1 MLQYFPVMG
10 SPRIFAWIPV
20 VSRLLT
26 LRKPIDGIPR
36 VSTDGAVIACA
47 LVSLILWIGLDYRRA
62 GPGAHFEPTALAIIA
77 LYACAVLGVAF
88 ALARSLV
95 PRVPFRSVLF
105 TLVAL
110 LPVVIAAGF
119 VIDARAEG
127 TASRVACGFVVLYG
141 VAYLANAARLLT
153 GALQPRAAL
162 VLVVA
167 LAALLPLFRLTD
179 LSPWLWT
186 PAAAA
191 ADEAGETDD
200 SQVSPLVAESLLF
213 DERAQIDA
221 AIDAMTPGLDSSPA
235 VYFVGFAGV
244 AEEHVF
250 AEEIKLAA
258 RIVEERFGTAGH
270 QLLLINDRRDIDT
283 FPIATASGLAYAL
296 KALSEKMNPDRDI
309 LFLAIS
315 SHGASDASVSISNG
329 GLQLEQLSDED
340 LAAAL
345 KDSGIK
351 RRIIVIS
358 ACYAGAFI
366 EPLQDPNTVV
376 IAAAAPDKT
385 SFGCSDDRDLTY
397 FGEAFYRDALPHA
410 KTLQQAFEQA
420 KTAIAARE
428 RQEHETPSDPQA
440 YFGTQISAV
449 LERNPMRVEPRGVEL
464 HGVGLRA
471 PL

>member
-1 MLQYFPVMG
+1 MG
-10 SPRIFAWIPV
+10 SSRVFAWIPV
-20 VSRLLT
+20 ASRLLT
-26 LRKPIDGIPR
+26 LRKQIVDIPS
-36 VSTDGAVIACA
+36 VATDGAVIACA
-47 LVSLILWIGLDYRRA
+47 LVSLVLWIGLDYRRA
-62 GPGAHFEPTALAIIA
+62 GAGAEFEPTALAIIA

-88 ALARSLV
+88 ALARSLR
-95 PRVPFRSVLF
+95 PRAHFRCVLF
-105 TLVAL
+105 IVVAL

-119 VIDARAEG
+119 IIDVHWDRA
-127 TASRVACGFVVLYG
+127 AARVACGLVVLYG
-141 VAYLANAARLLT
+141 LAYLANAVRLLT
-153 GALQPRAAL
+153 GAFQPRAAL

-167 LAALLPLFRLTD
+167 LAALFPLARIAD

-186 PAAAA
+186 PAAS
-191 ADEAGETDD
+191 ADEASEADD

-213 DERAQIDA
+213 DERAQIDDA
-221 AIDAMTPGLDSSPA
+221 VDAMSPGLDSSPA
-235 VYFVGFAGV
+235 IYFVGFAGV
-244 AEEHVF
+244 AEQHVF

-258 RIVEERFGTAGH
+258 RIVDERFGTSGH

-283 FPIATASGLAYAL
+283 YPIATASGLAYAL
-296 KALSEKMNPDRDI
+296 KAISAKMNPDRDI

-315 SHGASDASVSISNG
+315 SHGAADASVSVSNG
-329 GLQLEQLSDED
+329 GLQLEQLSDDD

-366 EPLQDPNTVV
+366 QPLEDPDTVV

-410 KTLQQAFEQA
+410 KTLQEAFTQA
-420 KTAIAARE
+420 KAAIAARE
-428 RQEHETPSDPQA
+428 REEHETPSEPQA

-449 LERNPMRVEPRGVEL
+449 LERNPMRIEPR
-464 HGVGLRA
+464 GVGLRA
-471 PL
+471 QL

>member
-1 MLQYFPVMG
+1 MG
-10 SPRIFAWIPV
+10 SSRVFAWIPV

-26 LRKPIDGIPR
+26 LRKQIVDIPS
-36 VSTDGAVIACA
+36 VATDGAVIACA
-47 LVSLILWIGLDYRRA
+47 LVSLLLWIGLDYRRA
-62 GPGAHFEPTALAIIA
+62 GAGAQFEPTALAIIA

-88 ALARSLV
+88 ALARSLR
-95 PRVPFRSVLF
+95 PRTYFRCVLF
-105 TLVAL
+105 TVVAL

-119 VIDARAEG
+119 IIDVHWDRA
-127 TASRVACGFVVLYG
+127 AARVACGLVVLYG
-141 VAYLANAARLLT
+141 LAYLANAMRLLT
-153 GALQPRAAL
+153 GAFQPRAAL

-167 LAALLPLFRLTD
+167 LAALFPLARIAD

-186 PAAAA
+186 PAAS
-191 ADEAGETDD
+191 ADEASEADD

-213 DERAQIDA
+213 DERAQIDDA
-221 AIDAMTPGLDSSPA
+221 VDAMSPGLDSSPA
-235 VYFVGFAGV
+235 MYFVGFAGV
-244 AEEHVF
+244 AEQHVF

-258 RIVEERFGTAGH
+258 RIVDERFGTSGH

-283 FPIATASGLAYAL
+283 YPIATASGLTYAL
-296 KALSEKMNPDRDI
+296 KAIGAKMNPDRDI

-315 SHGASDASVSISNG
+315 SHGAADASVSVSNG

-366 EPLQDPNTVV
+366 QPLEDPDTVV

-410 KTLQQAFEQA
+410 KTLQEAFTQA
-420 KTAIAARE
+420 KAAIAARE
-428 RQEHETPSDPQA
+428 REEHETPSEPQA

-449 LERNPMRVEPRGVEL
+449 LERNPMRIEPR
-464 HGVGLRA
+464 GVGLRA
-471 PL
+471 QL

>member
-1 MLQYFPVMG
+1 MG
-10 SPRIFAWIPV
+10 SPRVFAWIPV
-20 VSRLLT
+20 VSRLLS
-26 LRKPIDGIPR
+26 LRKQIDDIPR
-36 VSTDGAVIACA
+36 ASTDGAIIACA
-47 LVSLILWIGLDYRRA
+47 LFSLLLWIGLDYRRA
-62 GPGAHFEPTALAIIA
+62 GPGAQFEPTALAIIA
-77 LYACAVLGVAF
+77 LYACAVLAVAF
-88 ALARSLV
+88 ALARSLR
-95 PRVPFRSVLF
+95 PRAHFRCVLF
-105 TLVAL
+105 TVVAL
-110 LPVVIAAGF
+110 LPVVTAAGF
-119 VIDARAEG
+119 VIDVHWDGVAA
-127 TASRVACGFVVLYG
+127 RVACGLVVLYG
-141 VAYLANAARLLT
+141 LAYVANAMRSLT
-153 GALQPRAAL
+153 GAFQPRAAL

-167 LAALLPLFRLTD
+167 LAALFPLARIAD

-186 PAAAA
+186 PAAT

-213 DERAQIDA
+213 DERAQIDEA
-221 AIDAMTPGLDSSPA
+221 VDAMSPGLGTSPA

-258 RIVEERFGTAGH
+258 RIVDERFGTSGH

-283 FPIATASGLAYAL
+283 YPIATASGLAYAL
-296 KALSEKMNPDRDI
+296 KAIAEKMNPNRDI

-315 SHGASDASVSISNG
+315 SHGAADASVSVSNG

-345 KDSGIK
+345 HDSGIK

-366 EPLQDPNTVV
+366 QPLEDPDTVV

-410 KTLQQAFEQA
+410 KTLQDAFEQA
-420 KTAIAARE
+420 KAAIAARE
-428 RQEHETPSDPQA
+428 RQEHETPSEPQA
-440 YFGTQISAV
+440 YFGAQLSTV
-449 LERNPMRVEPRGVEL
+449 LERNPMRIELRGS
-464 HGVGLRA
+464 GLRA
-471 PL
+471 EL

>member
-1 MLQYFPVMG
+1 MG
-10 SPRIFAWIPV
+10 SSRVFAWIPV
-20 VSRLLT
+20 SSRLLT
-26 LRKPIDGIPR
+26 LRKQIVDIPS
-36 VSTDGAVIACA
+36 VATDGAVIACA
-47 LVSLILWIGLDYRRA
+47 LVSLLLWIGLDYRRA
-62 GPGAHFEPTALAIIA
+62 GAGAQFEPTALAIIA

-88 ALARSLV
+88 ALARSLR
-95 PRVPFRSVLF
+95 PRTQFRCVLF
-105 TLVAL
+105 IVVAL

-119 VIDARAEG
+119 IIDVHWDRA
-127 TASRVACGFVVLYG
+127 AARVACGLVVLYG
-141 VAYLANAARLLT
+141 LAYLANAVRLLT
-153 GALQPRAAL
+153 GAFQPRAAL

-167 LAALLPLFRLTD
+167 LAALFPLARIAD

-186 PAAAA
+186 PAAS
-191 ADEAGETDD
+191 ADEASEADD

-213 DERAQIDA
+213 DERAQIDDA
-221 AIDAMTPGLDSSPA
+221 VDAMSPGLDSSPA
-235 VYFVGFAGV
+235 IYFVGFAGV
-244 AEEHVF
+244 AEQHVF

-258 RIVEERFGTAGH
+258 RIVDERFGTSGH

-283 FPIATASGLAYAL
+283 YPIATASGLAYAL
-296 KALSEKMNPDRDI
+296 KAISAKMNPDRDI

-315 SHGASDASVSISNG
+315 SHGAADASVSVSNG

-366 EPLQDPNTVV
+366 QPLEDPDTVV

-410 KTLQQAFEQA
+410 KTLQEAFTQA
-420 KTAIAARE
+420 KAAIAARE
-428 RQEHETPSDPQA
+428 REEHETPSEPQA

-449 LERNPMRVEPRGVEL
+449 LERNPMRIEPR
-464 HGVGLRA
+464 GVGLRA
-471 PL
+471 QL

>member
-1 MLQYFPVMG
+1 MG
-10 SPRIFAWIPV
+10 SSRVFAWIPV

-26 LRKPIDGIPR
+26 LRKQIVDIPS
-36 VSTDGAVIACA
+36 VATDGAVIACA
-47 LVSLILWIGLDYRRA
+47 LVSLVLWIGLDYRRA
-62 GPGAHFEPTALAIIA
+62 GAGAQFEPTALAIIA

-88 ALARSLV
+88 ALARSLR
-95 PRVPFRSVLF
+95 PRTHFRCVLF
-105 TLVAL
+105 IVVAL

-119 VIDARAEG
+119 IIDVHWDRA
-127 TASRVACGFVVLYG
+127 AARVACGLVVLYG
-141 VAYLANAARLLT
+141 LAYLANAVRLLT
-153 GALQPRAAL
+153 GAFQPRAAL

-167 LAALLPLFRLTD
+167 LAALFPLARIAD

-186 PAAAA
+186 PAAS
-191 ADEAGETDD
+191 ADEASEADD

-213 DERAQIDA
+213 DERAQIDDA
-221 AIDAMTPGLDSSPA
+221 VDAMTPGLDSSPA
-235 VYFVGFAGV
+235 IYFVGFAGV
-244 AEEHVF
+244 AEQHVF

-258 RIVEERFGTAGH
+258 RIVDERFGTSGH

-283 FPIATASGLAYAL
+283 YPIATASGLAYAL
-296 KALSEKMNPDRDI
+296 KAISAKMNPDRDI

-315 SHGASDASVSISNG
+315 SHGAADASVSVSNG
-329 GLQLEQLSDED
+329 GLQLEQLSDDD

-366 EPLQDPNTVV
+366 QPLEDPDTVV

-410 KTLQQAFEQA
+410 KTLQEAFTQA
-420 KTAIAARE
+420 KAAIAARE
-428 RQEHETPSDPQA
+428 REEHETPSEPQA

-449 LERNPMRVEPRGVEL
+449 LERNPMRIEPR
-464 HGVGLRA
+464 GVGLRA
-471 PL
+471 QL

>member
-1 MLQYFPVMG
+1 MG
-10 SPRIFAWIPV
+10 SSRVFAWIPV

-26 LRKPIDGIPR
+26 LRKQIVDIPS
-36 VSTDGAVIACA
+36 VATDGAVIACA
-47 LVSLILWIGLDYRRA
+47 LVSLLLWIGLDYRRA
-62 GPGAHFEPTALAIIA
+62 GAGAQFEPTALAIIA

-88 ALARSLV
+88 ALARSLR
-95 PRVPFRSVLF
+95 PRTHFRCVLF
-105 TLVAL
+105 TVVAL

-119 VIDARAEG
+119 IIDVHWDR
-127 TASRVACGFVVLYG
+127 TAARVACGLVVLYG
-141 VAYLANAARLLT
+141 LAYLANAMRLLT
-153 GALQPRAAL
+153 GAFQPRAAL

-167 LAALLPLFRLTD
+167 MAALFPLARIAD

-186 PAAAA
+186 PAAS
-191 ADEAGETDD
+191 ADEASEADD

-213 DERAQIDA
+213 DERAQIDDA
-221 AIDAMTPGLDSSPA
+221 VDAMSPGLDSSPA
-235 VYFVGFAGV
+235 MYFVGFAGV
-244 AEEHVF
+244 AEQHVF

-258 RIVEERFGTAGH
+258 RIVDERFGTSGH

-283 FPIATASGLAYAL
+283 YPIATASGLAYAL
-296 KALSEKMNPDRDI
+296 KAIGAKMNPDRDI

-315 SHGASDASVSISNG
+315 SHGAADASVSVSNG

-345 KDSGIK
+345 RDSGIK

-366 EPLQDPNTVV
+366 QPLEDPDTVV

-410 KTLQQAFEQA
+410 KTLQEAFTQA
-420 KTAIAARE
+420 KAAIAARE
-428 RQEHETPSDPQA
+428 REEHETPSEPQA

-449 LERNPMRVEPRGVEL
+449 LERNPMRIEPR
-464 HGVGLRA
+464 GVGLRA
-471 PL
+471 QL

>member
-1 MLQYFPVMG
+1 MG
-10 SPRIFAWIPV
+10 SPRVFAWIPV
-20 VSRLLT
+20 VSRLLS
-26 LRKPIDGIPR
+26 LRKQVDDIPR
-36 VSTDGAVIACA
+36 ASTDGAIFACA
-47 LVSLILWIGLDYRRA
+47 FFSLILWIGLDYRRA
-62 GPGAHFEPTALAIIA
+62 GADAQFEPTALAIIA
-77 LYACAVLGVAF
+77 LYACAVLAVAF
-88 ALARSLV
+88 ALARSLR
-95 PRVPFRSVLF
+95 PRVYFRCVLF

-110 LPVVIAAGF
+110 LPVVVVAGF
-119 VIDARAEG
+119 VIDVHWDGVAA
-127 TASRVACGFVVLYG
+127 RVACGLVVVYG
-141 VAYLANAARLLT
+141 FAYVANAMRSLT
-153 GALQPRAAL
+153 GAFQPRAAL

-167 LAALLPLFRLTD
+167 LAALFPLARIAD

-186 PAAAA
+186 PAAT

-213 DERAQIDA
+213 DERAQIDDA
-221 AIDAMTPGLDSSPA
+221 VDAMSPGLGSSPA

-244 AEEHVF
+244 AEQHVF

-258 RIVEERFGTAGH
+258 HIVDERFGTSGH

-283 FPIATASGLAYAL
+283 YPIATASGLAYAL
-296 KALSEKMNPDRDI
+296 KAIAEKMNPDRDI

-315 SHGASDASVSISNG
+315 SHGAADASVSVSNG

-366 EPLQDPNTVV
+366 QPLEDPNTIV

-410 KTLQQAFEQA
+410 KTLQDAFEQA
-420 KTAIAARE
+420 KAAIAARE
-428 RQEHETPSDPQA
+428 RQENETPSEPQA
-440 YFGTQISAV
+440 YFGAQLSTV
-449 LERNPMRVEPRGVEL
+449 LERNPMRIELRGS
-464 HGVGLRA
+464 GLRA
-471 PL
+471 EL

>member
-1 MLQYFPVMG
+1 MG
-10 SPRIFAWIPV
+10 SSRVFAWIPV
-20 VSRLLT
+20 SSRLLT
-26 LRKPIDGIPR
+26 LRKQIVDIPS
-36 VSTDGAVIACA
+36 VATDGAVIACA
-47 LVSLILWIGLDYRRA
+47 LVSLVLWIGLDYRRA
-62 GPGAHFEPTALAIIA
+62 GAGARFEPTALAIIA

-88 ALARSLV
+88 ALARSLR
-95 PRVPFRSVLF
+95 PRTHFRCVLF
-105 TLVAL
+105 AVVAL

-119 VIDARAEG
+119 IIDVHWDRA
-127 TASRVACGFVVLYG
+127 AARVACGLVVLYG
-141 VAYLANAARLLT
+141 LAYLANAMRLLT
-153 GALQPRAAL
+153 GAFQPRAAL

-167 LAALLPLFRLTD
+167 LAALFPLARIAD

-186 PAAAA
+186 PAAS
-191 ADEAGETDD
+191 ADEASEADD

-213 DERAQIDA
+213 DERAQIDDA
-221 AIDAMTPGLDSSPA
+221 VDAMSPGLDSSPA
-235 VYFVGFAGV
+235 IYFVGFAGV
-244 AEEHVF
+244 AEQHVF

-258 RIVEERFGTAGH
+258 RIVDERFGTSGH

-283 FPIATASGLAYAL
+283 YPIATASGLAYAL
-296 KALSEKMNPDRDI
+296 KAISAKMNPDRDI

-315 SHGASDASVSISNG
+315 SHGAADASVSVSNG
-329 GLQLEQLSDED
+329 GLQLEQLSDDD

-366 EPLQDPNTVV
+366 QPLEDPDTVV

-410 KTLQQAFEQA
+410 KTLQEAFTQA
-420 KTAIAARE
+420 KAAIAARE
-428 RQEHETPSDPQA
+428 REEHETPSEPQA

-449 LERNPMRVEPRGVEL
+449 LERNPMRIEPR
-464 HGVGLRA
+464 GVGLRA
-471 PL
+471 QL

>member
-1 MLQYFPVMG
+1 MG
-10 SPRIFAWIPV
+10 SPRVFAWIPV
-20 VSRLLT
+20 VSRLLA
-26 LRKPIDGIPR
+26 LRKQIVDIPS
-36 VSTDGAVIACA
+36 VATDGAVIACA
-47 LVSLILWIGLDYRRA
+47 LVSLVLWIGLDYRRA
-62 GPGAHFEPTALAIIA
+62 GAGAHFEPTALAIIT
-77 LYACAVLGVAF
+77 LYVCAVLGVAF
-88 ALARSLV
+88 ALARSLR
-95 PRVPFRSVLF
+95 PRAQFRCVLF
-105 TLVAL
+105 TVVAL
-110 LPVVIAAGF
+110 LPVVVAAGS
-119 VIDARAEG
+119 VIAVHWDGVAARA
-127 TASRVACGFVVLYG
+127 ACGLVVLYG
-141 VAYLANAARLLT
+141 LAYLANAMRLLT
-153 GALQPRAAL
+153 GTFQPRAAL

-167 LAALLPLFRLTD
+167 MAALFPLARIAD

-191 ADEAGETDD
+191 DEASDTDD

-213 DERAQIDA
+213 DERAQIDDA
-221 AIDAMTPGLDSSPA
+221 VDAMSPGLDSSPA
-235 VYFVGFAGV
+235 MYFVGFAGV

-258 RIVEERFGTAGH
+258 RIVDERFGTAGH
-270 QLLLINDRRDIDT
+270 QLLLVNDRRDIDT
-283 FPIATASGLAYAL
+283 YPIATASGLAYAL
-296 KALSEKMNPDRDI
+296 KAIAAKMNPDRDI

-315 SHGASDASVSISNG
+315 SHGAADASVSVSNG

-345 KDSGIK
+345 RDSGIK

-366 EPLQDPNTVV
+366 QPLEDPDTVV

-410 KTLQQAFEQA
+410 KTLQEAFTQA
-420 KTAIAARE
+420 KAAIAARE
-428 RQEHETPSDPQA
+428 HQEHETPSEPQA

-449 LERNPMRVEPRGVEL
+449 LERNPMRIEPR
-464 HGVGLRA
+464 GVGLRA
-471 PL
+471 RL

>member
-1 MLQYFPVMG
+1 MG
-10 SPRIFAWIPV
+10 SSRVFAWIPV
-20 VSRLLT
+20 SSRLLT
-26 LRKPIDGIPR
+26 LRKQIVDIPS
-36 VSTDGAVIACA
+36 VATDGAVIACA
-47 LVSLILWIGLDYRRA
+47 LVSLVLWIGLDYRRA
-62 GPGAHFEPTALAIIA
+62 GAGAQFEPTALAIIA

-88 ALARSLV
+88 ALARSLR
-95 PRVPFRSVLF
+95 PRTHFRCVLF
-105 TLVAL
+105 IVVAL

-119 VIDARAEG
+119 IIDVHWDRVAA
-127 TASRVACGFVVLYG
+127 RVACGLVVLYG
-141 VAYLANAARLLT
+141 LAYLANAVRLLT
-153 GALQPRAAL
+153 GAFQPRAAL

-167 LAALLPLFRLTD
+167 LAALFPLARIAD

-186 PAAAA
+186 PAAS
-191 ADEAGETDD
+191 ADEASEADD

-213 DERAQIDA
+213 DERAQIDDA
-221 AIDAMTPGLDSSPA
+221 VDAMTPGLDSSPA
-235 VYFVGFAGV
+235 IYFVGFAGV
-244 AEEHVF
+244 AEQHVF

-258 RIVEERFGTAGH
+258 RIVDERFGTSGH

-283 FPIATASGLAYAL
+283 YPIATASGLAYAL
-296 KALSEKMNPDRDI
+296 KAISAKMNPDRDI

-315 SHGASDASVSISNG
+315 SHGAADASVSVSNG

-366 EPLQDPNTVV
+366 QPLEDPDTVV

-410 KTLQQAFEQA
+410 KTLQEAFTQA
-420 KTAIAARE
+420 KAAIAARE
-428 RQEHETPSDPQA
+428 REEHETPSEPQA

-449 LERNPMRVEPRGVEL
+449 LERNPMRIEPR
-464 HGVGLRA
+464 GVGLRA
-471 PL
+471 QL

>member
-1 MLQYFPVMG
+1 MG
-10 SPRIFAWIPV
+10 SSRVFAWIPV
-20 VSRLLT
+20 ASRLLT
-26 LRKPIDGIPR
+26 LRKQIVDIPS
-36 VSTDGAVIACA
+36 VATDGAVIACA
-47 LVSLILWIGLDYRRA
+47 LVSLVLWIGLDYRRA
-62 GPGAHFEPTALAIIA
+62 GAGAEFEPTALAIIA

-88 ALARSLV
+88 ALARSLR
-95 PRVPFRSVLF
+95 PGTHFRCVLF
-105 TLVAL
+105 TVVAL

-119 VIDARAEG
+119 IIDVHWDRA
-127 TASRVACGFVVLYG
+127 AARVACGLVVLYG
-141 VAYLANAARLLT
+141 LAYLANAVRLLT
-153 GALQPRAAL
+153 GAFQPRAAL

-167 LAALLPLFRLTD
+167 LAALFPLARIAD

-186 PAAAA
+186 PAAS
-191 ADEAGETDD
+191 ADEASEADD

-213 DERAQIDA
+213 DERAQIDDA
-221 AIDAMTPGLDSSPA
+221 VDAMSPGLDSSPA
-235 VYFVGFAGV
+235 IYFVGFAGV
-244 AEEHVF
+244 AEQHVF

-258 RIVEERFGTAGH
+258 RIVDERFGTSGH

-283 FPIATASGLAYAL
+283 YPIATASGLAYAL
-296 KALSEKMNPDRDI
+296 KAISAKMNPDRDI

-315 SHGASDASVSISNG
+315 SHGAADASVSVSNG

-366 EPLQDPNTVV
+366 QPLEDPDTVV

-410 KTLQQAFEQA
+410 KTLQEAFTQA
-420 KTAIAARE
+420 KAAIAARE
-428 RQEHETPSDPQA
+428 REEHEPPSEPQA

-449 LERNPMRVEPRGVEL
+449 LERNPMRIEPR
-464 HGVGLRA
+464 GVGLRA
-471 PL
+471 QL

>member
-1 MLQYFPVMG
+1 M
-10 SPRIFAWIPV
+10 
-20 VSRLLT
+20 T
-26 LRKPIDGIPR
+26 LRKQIDDIPR

-47 LVSLILWIGLDYRRA
+47 LISLALWIGLDYRRA
-62 GPGAHFEPTALAIIA
+62 GPGAQFEPTALAIIA
-77 LYACAVLGVAF
+77 LYACAVLAVAF
-88 ALARSLV
+88 ALARSLK
-95 PRVPFRSVLF
+95 PRAQFRCVLF
-105 TLVAL
+105 TVVAL

-119 VIDARAEG
+119 VIDLHWDG
-127 TASRVACGFVVLYG
+127 TAARVACGLVVLYG
-141 VAYLANAARLLT
+141 FAYLANAMRSLT
-153 GALQPRAAL
+153 GAFQPRAAL

-167 LAALLPLFRLTD
+167 LAALLPMARIAD

-186 PAAAA
+186 PAAA
-191 ADEAGETDD
+191 DEANDADD

-221 AIDAMTPGLDSSPA
+221 AVDAMSPGLDSSPA

-258 RIVEERFGTAGH
+258 RTVDERFGTSGH

-283 FPIATASGLAYAL
+283 YPIATANGLAYAL
-296 KALSEKMNPDRDI
+296 KAIAEKMNPDRDI

-315 SHGASDASVSISNG
+315 SHGAADASVSVSNG
-329 GLQLEQLSDED
+329 GLQLEQLSDDD

-366 EPLQDPNTVV
+366 QPLEDPNTVV

-410 KTLQQAFEQA
+410 KTLQDAFEQA
-420 KTAIAARE
+420 KAAIAARE
-428 RQEHETPSDPQA
+428 HQEHETPSDPQA

-449 LERNPMRVEPRGVEL
+449 LERHPMRIQPR
-464 HGVGLRA
+464 GVGLRA
-471 PL
+471 GL

>member
-1 MLQYFPVMG
+1 MG
-10 SPRIFAWIPV
+10 SSRVFAWIPV

-26 LRKPIDGIPR
+26 LRKQIVDIPS
-36 VSTDGAVIACA
+36 VATDGAVIACA
-47 LVSLILWIGLDYRRA
+47 LVSLVLWIGLDYRRA
-62 GPGAHFEPTALAIIA
+62 GAGAQFEPTALAIIA

-88 ALARSLV
+88 ALARSLR
-95 PRVPFRSVLF
+95 PRTHFRCVLF
-105 TLVAL
+105 IVVAL

-119 VIDARAEG
+119 IIDVHWDRA
-127 TASRVACGFVVLYG
+127 AARVACGIVVLYG
-141 VAYLANAARLLT
+141 LAYLANAVRLLT
-153 GALQPRAAL
+153 GAFQPRAAL

-167 LAALLPLFRLTD
+167 LAALFPLARIAD

-186 PAAAA
+186 PAAS
-191 ADEAGETDD
+191 ADEASEADD

-213 DERAQIDA
+213 DERAQIDDA
-221 AIDAMTPGLDSSPA
+221 VDAMTPGLDSSPA
-235 VYFVGFAGV
+235 IYFVGFAGV
-244 AEEHVF
+244 AEQHVF

-258 RIVEERFGTAGH
+258 RIVDERFGTSGH

-283 FPIATASGLAYAL
+283 YPIATASGLAYAL
-296 KALSEKMNPDRDI
+296 KAISAKMNPDRDI

-315 SHGASDASVSISNG
+315 SHGAADASVSVSNG
-329 GLQLEQLSDED
+329 GLQLEQLSDDD

-366 EPLQDPNTVV
+366 QPLEDPDTVV

-410 KTLQQAFEQA
+410 KTLQEAFTQA
-420 KTAIAARE
+420 KAAIAARE
-428 RQEHETPSDPQA
+428 REEHETPSEPQA

-449 LERNPMRVEPRGVEL
+449 LERNPMRIEPR
-464 HGVGLRA
+464 GVGLRA
-471 PL
+471 QL

>member
-1 MLQYFPVMG
+1 MG
-10 SPRIFAWIPV
+10 SSRVFAWIPV

-26 LRKPIDGIPR
+26 LRKQIDDIPR
-36 VSTDGAVIACA
+36 VATDGAVIACA
-47 LVSLILWIGLDYRRA
+47 LVSLALWIGLDYRRA
-62 GPGAHFEPTALAIIA
+62 GPAAQFEPTALAIIA

-88 ALARSLV
+88 ALARSLK
-95 PRVPFRSVLF
+95 PRAPFRCVLF
-105 TLVAL
+105 TLVAV
-110 LPVVIAAGF
+110 LPAVIAAGF
-119 VIDARAEG
+119 VIDAHWGGMAARA
-127 TASRVACGFVVLYG
+127 ACGLVVVYG
-141 VAYLANAARLLT
+141 FAYLANAMRLLT
-153 GALQPRAAL
+153 GTFQPRAAL

-167 LAALLPLFRLTD
+167 LAALFPMARIAD

-191 ADEAGETDD
+191 DEADETDD
-200 SQVSPLVAESLLF
+200 SEVSPLVAESLLF
-213 DERAQIDA
+213 DERAQIDEA
-221 AIDAMTPGLDSSPA
+221 VDAMSPGTSSSPA

-258 RIVEERFGTAGH
+258 RIADERFGTSGH

-283 FPIATASGLAYAL
+283 YPIATASGLAYAL
-296 KALSEKMNPDRDI
+296 KAIAEKMNPDRDI

-315 SHGASDASVSISNG
+315 SHGAADASVSVSNG

-366 EPLQDPNTVV
+366 QPLEDPDTVV
-376 IAAAAPDKT
+376 IAAAASDKT

-410 KTLQQAFEQA
+410 KTLQDAFEQA
-420 KTAIAARE
+420 KAAIAARE
-428 RQEHETPSDPQA
+428 RQEHETPSEPQA

-449 LERNPMRVEPRGVEL
+449 LERNPMRIEPR
-464 HGVGLRA
+464 GVGLRA
-471 PL
+471 AR

>member
-1 MLQYFPVMG
+1 MG
-10 SPRIFAWIPV
+10 SPRFFAWIPV

-26 LRKPIDGIPR
+26 LRRPIDGISR

-47 LVSLILWIGLDYRRA
+47 LVSLALWVGLDYRRA
-62 GPGAHFEPTALAIIA
+62 GQGAQFEPTALAIMA
-77 LYACAVLGVAF
+77 LYACWVLGVAF
-88 ALARSLV
+88 ALARSLK
-95 PRVPFRSVLF
+95 PAAPFRCVLF
-105 TLVAL
+105 VVVAL
-110 LPVVIAAGF
+110 LPVVITAGF
-119 VIDARAEG
+119 VIDLHWDGLAA
-127 TASRVACGFVVLYG
+127 RVACGLVVVYG
-141 VAYLANAARLLT
+141 LGYFANAMRSLT
-153 GALQPRAAL
+153 GTSQPRAAL
-162 VLVVA
+162 VLVIA
-167 LAALLPLFRLTD
+167 LAALFPLARIAD

-186 PAAAA
+186 PATA
-191 ADEAGETDD
+191 ADEAESDD

-221 AIDAMTPGLDSSPA
+221 AVDAMGPGLDRSPA

-244 AEEHVF
+244 ADEHVF

-258 RIVEERFGTAGH
+258 RIVDDRFGTSGH
-270 QLLLINDRRDIDT
+270 QVLLINDRRDIDT
-283 FPIATASGLAYAL
+283 YPIATASGLAYAL
-296 KALSEKMNPDRDI
+296 KAIAAKMNPARDI

-315 SHGASDASVSISNG
+315 SHGAADASVSVSNG

-340 LAAAL
+340 LADAL
-345 KDSGIK
+345 RDSGIK

-366 EPLQDPNTVV
+366 EPLKDPNTVV

-410 KTLQQAFEQA
+410 KTLQGAFEEA
-420 KTAIAARE
+420 KAAIAARE
-428 RQEHETPSDPQA
+428 RQEHETPSEPQA

-449 LERNPMRVEPRGVEL
+449 LEGNPMRILPRGVEL
-464 HGVGLRA
+464 RA
-471 PL
+471 AL

>member
-1 MLQYFPVMG
+1 MG
-10 SPRIFAWIPV
+10 RARVFAWISV

-26 LRKPIDGIPR
+26 LRKQIDDIPR
-36 VSTDGAVIACA
+36 ASTDGAVIGCA
-47 LVSLILWIGLDYRRA
+47 LFALLLWIDLDYRRA
-62 GPGAHFEPTALAIIA
+62 GPGARFEPTALAIIA
-77 LYACAVLGVAF
+77 LYACAVLAIAF
-88 ALARSLV
+88 ALSRSLR
-95 PRVPFRSVLF
+95 PRAHFRCVLF
-105 TLVAL
+105 SVVAL
-110 LPVVIAAGF
+110 LPVVTAAGF
-119 VIDARAEG
+119 VIAMHWDGVAA
-127 TASRVACGFVVLYG
+127 RVACGLLALYG
-141 VAYLANAARLLT
+141 LAYLANAMRSLT
-153 GALQPRAAL
+153 GAFQPRAAL

-167 LAALLPLFRLTD
+167 LAALSPLVRIAD

-186 PAAAA
+186 PAAT

-221 AIDAMTPGLDSSPA
+221 AVDAMSPGRDSSPA

-258 RIVEERFGTAGH
+258 RIVDERFGTSGH
-270 QLLLINDRRDIDT
+270 QLLLINDRRDLDT
-283 FPIATASGLAYAL
+283 YPIATASGLAYAL
-296 KALSEKMNPDRDI
+296 KAIAARMNPDRDI

-315 SHGASDASVSISNG
+315 SHGAADASVSVSNG

-345 KDSGIK
+345 HDSGIK

-366 EPLQDPNTVV
+366 RPLEDPDTVV

-410 KTLQQAFEQA
+410 KTLQAAFEQA
-420 KTAIAARE
+420 KAAIGARE
-428 RQEHETPSDPQA
+428 REENETPSEPQA
-440 YFGTQISAV
+440 YFGTQISTV
-449 LERNPMRVEPRGVEL
+449 LERNPMRVEVRGI
-464 HGVGLRA
+464 GLRA
-471 PL
+471 QL

>member
-1 MLQYFPVMG
+1 MG
-10 SPRIFAWIPV
+10 SPRVFAWIPV

-26 LRKPIDGIPR
+26 LRKQIDDIPS

-47 LVSLILWIGLDYRRA
+47 LVSLVLWLGLDYRRA
-62 GPGAHFEPTALAIIA
+62 GPGAQFEPMAAAIIA
-77 LYACAVLGVAF
+77 LYACAVLAVAF
-88 ALARSLV
+88 ALARSLR
-95 PRVPFRSVLF
+95 PPVPFRGVLF

-110 LPVVIAAGF
+110 LPVVIVAGF
-119 VIDARAEG
+119 VINMHWGGVAAP
-127 TASRVACGFVVLYG
+127 VACGLVAVYG
-141 VAYLANAARLLT
+141 LAYLANGMRLLT
-153 GALQPRAAL
+153 GAFQPRASL

-167 LAALLPLFRLTD
+167 LSALFPLARLAD

-191 ADEAGETDD
+191 DEASDTDD

-213 DERAQIDA
+213 DERAQIDNA
-221 AIDAMTPGLDSSPA
+221 VDGMRPGLESSPA
-235 VYFVGFAGV
+235 VYFLGFAGV

-258 RIVEERFGTAGH
+258 RIVDERFGTSGH

-283 FPIATASGLAYAL
+283 YPIATASGLAYAL
-296 KALSEKMNPDRDI
+296 KSIAEKMNPDRDI

-315 SHGASDASVSISNG
+315 SHGAADASVSVSNG

-340 LAAAL
+340 LADAL
-345 KDSGIK
+345 RDSGIK

-366 EPLQDPNTVV
+366 RPLENPDTIV

-410 KTLQQAFEQA
+410 KTLQDAFEQA
-420 KTAIAARE
+420 KAAIAARE
-428 RQEHETPSDPQA
+428 SQEHETPSEPQA
-440 YFGTQISAV
+440 YFGAQISAV
-449 LERNPMRVEPRGVEL
+449 LERNPMRVEPRGV
-464 HGVGLRA
+464 GLRA
-471 PL
+471 QL

>member
-1 MLQYFPVMG
+1 MG
-10 SPRIFAWIPV
+10 SPRVFAWIPA

-26 LRKPIDGIPR
+26 LRKQIDDIPR

-47 LVSLILWIGLDYRRA
+47 LVSLGLWIGLDYQRA
-62 GPGAHFEPTALAIIA
+62 GRGAQFEPTALAIIA

-88 ALARSLV
+88 ALSRSLK
-95 PRVPFRSVLF
+95 PRAQFRCVLF
-105 TLVAL
+105 TVVAL

-119 VIDARAEG
+119 VIDGHWDGMAARLAG
-127 TASRVACGFVVLYG
+127 GLVVLYG
-141 VAYLANAARLLT
+141 LAYIANAMRSLT
-153 GALQPRAAL
+153 GAFQPRAAL

-167 LAALLPLFRLTD
+167 LAALFPLARIAD

-186 PAAAA
+186 PAAS

-221 AIDAMTPGLDSSPA
+221 AVDAMSPGLDASPA

-258 RIVEERFGTAGH
+258 HIVDERFGTSGH

-283 FPIATASGLAYAL
+283 YPIATASGLAYAL
-296 KALSEKMNPDRDI
+296 KAIAEKMNPDRDI

-315 SHGASDASVSISNG
+315 SHGAADASVSVSNG

-345 KDSGIK
+345 HDSGIK

-358 ACYAGAFI
+358 ACYAGSFI
-366 EPLQDPNTVV
+366 QSLEDPDTVV

-410 KTLQQAFEQA
+410 KTLQSAFEQA
-420 KTAIAARE
+420 KAAIAVRE
-428 RQEHETPSDPQA
+428 RQEHETPSEPQA

-449 LERNPMRVEPRGVEL
+449 LERNPMRIELRGI
-464 HGVGLRA
+464 GLRA
-471 PL
+471 EL

>member
-1 MLQYFPVMG
+1 M
-10 SPRIFAWIPV
+10 
-20 VSRLLT
+20 T
-26 LRKPIDGIPR
+26 LRKQIDDIPR

-47 LVSLILWIGLDYRRA
+47 LISLALWIGLDYRRA
-62 GPGAHFEPTALAIIA
+62 GPGAQFEPTALAIIA
-77 LYACAVLGVAF
+77 LYACAVLAVAF
-88 ALARSLV
+88 ALARSLK
-95 PRVPFRSVLF
+95 PRAQFRCVLF
-105 TLVAL
+105 TVVAL

-119 VIDARAEG
+119 VIDLHWDG
-127 TASRVACGFVVLYG
+127 TAARVACGLVVLYG
-141 VAYLANAARLLT
+141 FAYLANAMRSLT
-153 GALQPRAAL
+153 GAFQPRAAL

-167 LAALLPLFRLTD
+167 LAALLSMARIAD

-186 PAAAA
+186 PAAA
-191 ADEAGETDD
+191 DEANDADD

-221 AIDAMTPGLDSSPA
+221 AVDAMSPGLDSSPA

-258 RIVEERFGTAGH
+258 RTVDERFGTSGH

-283 FPIATASGLAYAL
+283 YPIATASGLAYAL
-296 KALSEKMNPDRDI
+296 KAIGEKMNRDRDI

-315 SHGASDASVSISNG
+315 SHGAADASVSVSNN

-345 KDSGIK
+345 GESGIK

-358 ACYAGAFI
+358 ACYAGTFI
-366 EPLQDPNTVV
+366 QPLKDPNTIV

-410 KTLQQAFEQA
+410 KTLQDAFEQA
-420 KTAIAARE
+420 KTAIGVRE

-449 LERNPMRVEPRGVEL
+449 LEHNPMRIEPRGIEL
-464 HGVGLRA
+464 HAQL
-471 PL
+471 